1 METANE
7 LTLNE
12 FKEVLSY
19 LLTNNKHL
27 EDSGLRPIAVGVEGE
42 AGIGKTMMIEDIA
55 KERGMTMCKVNLA
68 QLEEIGDL
76 VGMPIK
82 ECEVAWIENGQ
93 VKDRKWLPESHT
105 KNLDLRLKLT
115 GKVRMSYAPPAWLP
129 SEENPNGTI
138 VFLDDYTR
146 ANSMFMQAT
155 MEIINTASYISW
167 KLPKYT
173 SIILSSNPDD
183 GQFSVTSLDN
193 AQKTRFINFNLK
205 LNTEEWAKW
214 AESAEID
221 GRAINF
227 ELLYGEEIFKK
238 HNNIQTVNPRSY
250 TTFCKAISGL
260 KDWNKPETLAL
271 ILQISKGCFLN
282 DKDNI
287 IGNLFTTFIANKL
300 DKLIQPKDMIELKW
314 ETLEPRMRDCVY
326 DNGNYR
332 PEIASV
338 LTIRLMNYILYQ
350 FGTKGAIKDN
360 TVHDR
365 ILEIVENDELLF
377 SEDLIFHLIKTLV
390 TKYPGRTG
398 KLLMNAKI
406 RNKIVL

>member
-1 METANE
+1 MTSNE
-7 LTLNE
+7 MTLNE
-12 FKEVLSY
+12 FKEVFSY
-19 LLTNNKHL
+19 LLDNNKHL
-27 EDSGLRPIAVGVEGE
+27 EDSNLRPIAVGVEGE
-42 AGIGKTMMIEDIA
+42 AGIGKTTLIEDIA
-55 KERGMTMCKVNLA
+55 KERGMTLCKVNLA

-76 VGMPIK
+76 VGMPMK

-93 VKDRKWLPESHT
+93 VKDKRWMPESQT

-115 GKVRMSYAPPAWLP
+115 GRVRMSYAPPAWLP
-129 SEENPNGTI
+129 VDENPNGTI

-173 SIILSSNPDD
+173 SIVLSSNPDD

-205 LNTEEWAKW
+205 LNIEDWAKW
-214 AESAEID
+214 AEEAEID

-227 ELLYGEEIFKK
+227 ELLYGDEIFKK
-238 HNNIQTVNPRSY
+238 HNNVQTVNPRSY

-300 DKLIQPKDMIELKW
+300 DRLIQPKDMIELKW
-314 ETLEPRMRDCVY
+314 DTLEPKMKNCVY
-326 DNGNYR
+326 DNGQFR

-338 LTIRLMNYILYQ
+338 LTIRFMNYVLHL
-350 FGTKGAIKDN
+350 FGTKGGIKES
-360 TVHDR
+360 VVYDR
-365 ILEIVENDELLF
+365 ILEIVENDEMLF
-377 SEDLIFHLIKTLV
+377 SEDLIFHLVKSLV

-398 KLLMNAKI
+398 KLL
-406 RNKIVL
+406 

>member
-1 METANE
+1 MTNSEM
-7 LTLNE
+7 TLNE
-12 FKEVLSY
+12 FKEVFSY
-19 LLTNNKHL
+19 LLDNNKQL
-27 EDSGLRPIAVGVEGE
+27 EDKGLRPIAVSVEGE
-42 AGIGKTMMIEDIA
+42 AGIGKTSLIEDIA
-55 KERGMTMCKVNLA
+55 KQRNMTMCKVNLA

-76 VGMPIK
+76 TGMPIK
-82 ECEVAWIENGQ
+82 EHEVAWIDKGV
-93 VKDRKWLPESHT
+93 VKDKRWMPESQI
-105 KNLDLRLKLT
+105 KNLDIRLKLT
-115 GKVRMSYAPPAWLP
+115 GRVRMSYAPPAWLP
-129 SEENPNGTI
+129 TEENSNGTI

-173 SIILSSNPDD
+173 SIVLSSNPDD

-205 LNTEEWAKW
+205 LNIEDWAKW

-238 HNNIQTVNPRSY
+238 HNNVQTVNPRSY

-260 KDWNKPETLAL
+260 KDWNNPDTLAL

-300 DKLIQPKDMIELKW
+300 DKLIQPKDMLELKW
-314 ETLEPRMRDCVY
+314 ETLEPKMRNCVY
-326 DNGNYR
+326 DNGTFR

-338 LTIRLMNYILYQ
+338 LTIRFMNYVLHL
-350 FGTKGAIKDN
+350 FGTKGGIKES
-360 TVHDR
+360 VVYDR
-365 ILEIVENDELLF
+365 ILEIVDNEEMLF
-377 SEDLIFHLIKTLV
+377 SEDLIFHLIKNLV
-390 TKYPGRTG
+390 SQYPGRTG

>member
-1 METANE
+1 MTNNE
-7 LTLNE
+7 ITLNE
-12 FKEVLSY
+12 FKEVFSY
-19 LLTNNKHL
+19 LLDNNKHL
-27 EDSGLRPIAVGVEGE
+27 EDNNLRPIAVGVEGE
-42 AGIGKTMMIEDIA
+42 AGIGKTTLIEDIA

-82 ECEVAWIENGQ
+82 EYEVAWVENGQ
-93 VKDRKWLPESHT
+93 VKQTRWMPESQT
-105 KNLDLRLKLT
+105 KHLDLRLKLT

-129 SEENPNGTI
+129 MDENPNGTI

-173 SIILSSNPDD
+173 SIVLSSNPDD

-193 AQKTRFINFNLK
+193 AQKTRFINFNVK
-205 LNTEEWAKW
+205 FNIEDWAKW
-214 AESAEID
+214 AEEAEID

-227 ELLYGEEIFKK
+227 ELLYGDEIFKK
-238 HNNIQTVNPRSY
+238 YNNVQTVNPRSY

-260 KDWNKPETLAL
+260 KNWDNPDTLAL

-300 DKLIQPKDMIELKW
+300 DRLIQPKDMIELKW
-314 ETLEPRMRDCVY
+314 DTLEPKMKNCVY
-326 DNGNYR
+326 DNGNFR

-338 LTIRLMNYILYQ
+338 LTIRFMNYVLHL
-350 FGTKGAIKDN
+350 FGTKGAIKEN
-360 TVHDR
+360 VVYDR
-365 ILEIVENDELLF
+365 ILEIVNNDEMLF
-377 SEDLIFHLIKTLV
+377 SEDLIFHLVKSLI

-398 KLLMNAKI
+398 KLLMNPII
-406 RNKIVL
+406 RNKVVL

>member
-1 METANE
+1 MINNE
-7 LTLNE
+7 ITLNE
-12 FKEVLSY
+12 FKEVFSY
-19 LLTNNKHL
+19 LLDNNKQL
-27 EDSGLRPIAVGVEGE
+27 EDKGLRPIAVGLEGE
-42 AGIGKTMMIEDIA
+42 AGIGKTSLIEDIA
-55 KERGMTMCKVNLA
+55 KERGMTMCKINLA

-93 VKDRKWLPESHT
+93 IKQKRWMPESQIKH
-105 KNLDLRLKLT
+105 LDLRLKLT
-115 GKVRMSYAPPAWLP
+115 GKIRMSYAPPVWLP
-129 SEENPNGTI
+129 IDENPNGTI

-155 MEIINTASYISW
+155 MEIINTANYISW

-173 SIILSSNPDD
+173 SIVLSSNPDD

-193 AQKTRFINFNLK
+193 AQKTRFINFNVK
-205 LNTEEWAKW
+205 FNIEDWAKW
-214 AESAEID
+214 AEKAEID

-227 ELLYGEEIFKK
+227 ELLYGNEIFKK
-238 HNNIQTVNPRSY
+238 HNNVQTVNPRSY

-260 KDWNKPETLAL
+260 KNWDNPDTLAL

-314 ETLEPRMRDCVY
+314 DTLEPKMKNCVY
-326 DNGNYR
+326 DNGNFR

-338 LTIRLMNYILYQ
+338 LTIRFMNYVLHL
-350 FGTKGAIKDN
+350 FGTKGAVKDS
-360 TVHDR
+360 VVYDR
-365 ILEIVENDELLF
+365 ILEIVNNEEMLF
-377 SEDLIFHLIKTLV
+377 SEDLIFHLVKSLI

-398 KLLMNAKI
+398 KLLMNPII
-406 RNKIVL
+406 RNKVVL

>member
-1 METANE
+1 MTNNE
-7 LTLNE
+7 MTLNE
-12 FKEVLSY
+12 FKEVFTY
-19 LLTNNKHL
+19 LLDNNKHL
-27 EDSGLRPIAVGVEGE
+27 EDNNLRPIAVGVEGE
-42 AGIGKTMMIEDIA
+42 AGIGKTSLIEAIA
-55 KERGMTMCKVNLA
+55 KERGMTICKINLA

-76 VGMPIK
+76 IGMPIK
-82 ECEVAWIENGQ
+82 EYEVAWIENGQ
-93 VKDRKWLPESHT
+93 IKDKRWMPENQT

-115 GKVRMSYAPPAWLP
+115 GRVRMSYAPPAWLP
-129 SEENPNGTI
+129 ADENPNGTI

-173 SIILSSNPDD
+173 SIVLSSNPDD

-205 LNTEEWAKW
+205 LNIEDWAKW
-214 AESAEID
+214 AEEAEID

-227 ELLYGEEIFKK
+227 ELLYGDEIFKK
-238 HNNIQTVNPRSY
+238 HNNVQTVNPRSY

-300 DKLIQPKDMIELKW
+300 DRLIQPKDMIELKW
-314 ETLEPRMRDCVY
+314 DTLEPKMKNCVY
-326 DNGNYR
+326 DNGQFR

-338 LTIRLMNYILYQ
+338 LTIRFMNYVLHL
-350 FGTKGAIKDN
+350 FGTKGGIKES
-360 TVHDR
+360 VVYDR
-365 ILEIVENDELLF
+365 ILEIVENDEMLF
-377 SEDLIFHLIKTLV
+377 SEDLIFHLVKSLV

>member
-1 METANE
+1 MTSNE
-7 LTLNE
+7 MTLNE
-12 FKEVLSY
+12 FKEVFSY
-19 LLTNNKHL
+19 LLDNNKHL
-27 EDSGLRPIAVGVEGE
+27 EDSNLRPIAVGVEGE
-42 AGIGKTMMIEDIA
+42 AGIGKTTLIEDIA
-55 KERGMTMCKVNLA
+55 KERGMTLCKVNLA

-76 VGMPIK
+76 VGMPMK

-93 VKDRKWLPESHT
+93 VKDKRWMPESQT

-115 GKVRMSYAPPAWLP
+115 GRVRMSYAPPAWLP
-129 SEENPNGTI
+129 VDENPNGTI

-173 SIILSSNPDD
+173 SIVLSSNPDD

-193 AQKTRFINFNLK
+193 AEKTRFINFNLK
-205 LNTEEWAKW
+205 LNIEDWAKW
-214 AESAEID
+214 AEEAEID

-227 ELLYGEEIFKK
+227 ELLYGDEIFKK
-238 HNNIQTVNPRSY
+238 HNNVQTVNPRSY

-300 DKLIQPKDMIELKW
+300 DRLIQPKDMIELKW
-314 ETLEPRMRDCVY
+314 DTLEPKMKNCVY
-326 DNGNYR
+326 DNGQFR

-338 LTIRLMNYILYQ
+338 LTIRFMNYVLHL
-350 FGTKGAIKDN
+350 FGTKGGIKES
-360 TVHDR
+360 VVYDR
-365 ILEIVENDELLF
+365 ILEIVDNNEILF
-377 SEDLIFHLIKTLV
+377 SEDLIFHLVKSLV

>member
-1 METANE
+1 MTSNE
-7 LTLNE
+7 MTLNE
-12 FKEVLSY
+12 FKEVFSY
-19 LLTNNKHL
+19 LLDNNKHL
-27 EDSGLRPIAVGVEGE
+27 EDSNLRPIAVGVEGE
-42 AGIGKTMMIEDIA
+42 AVIGKTSLIEDIA
-55 KERGMTMCKVNLA
+55 KERGMTLCKVNLA

-76 VGMPIK
+76 VGMPMK

-93 VKDRKWLPESHT
+93 VKDKRWMPESQT

-115 GKVRMSYAPPAWLP
+115 GRVRMSYAPPAWLP
-129 SEENPNGTI
+129 VDENPNGTI

-146 ANSMFMQAT
+146 ANSMFMQAC

-173 SIILSSNPDD
+173 SIVLSSNPDD

-205 LNTEEWAKW
+205 LNIEDWAKW
-214 AESAEID
+214 AEEAEID

-227 ELLYGEEIFKK
+227 ELLYGDEIFKK
-238 HNNIQTVNPRSY
+238 HNNVQTVNPRSY

-300 DKLIQPKDMIELKW
+300 DRLIQPKDMIELKW
-314 ETLEPRMRDCVY
+314 DTLEPKMKNCVY
-326 DNGNYR
+326 DNGQFR

-338 LTIRLMNYILYQ
+338 LTIRFMNYVLHL
-350 FGTKGAIKDN
+350 FGTKGGIKES
-360 TVHDR
+360 VVYDR
-365 ILEIVENDELLF
+365 ILEIVENDEMLF
-377 SEDLIFHLIKTLV
+377 SEDLIFHLVKSLV

>member
-1 METANE
+1 MTSNE
-7 LTLNE
+7 MTLNE
-12 FKEVLSY
+12 FKEVFSY
-19 LLTNNKHL
+19 LLDNNKHL
-27 EDSGLRPIAVGVEGE
+27 EDSNLRPIAVGVEGE
-42 AGIGKTMMIEDIA
+42 AGIGKTTLIEDVA
-55 KERGMTMCKVNLA
+55 KERGMTLCKVNLA

-76 VGMPIK
+76 VGMPMK

-93 VKDRKWLPESHT
+93 VKDKRWMPESQT

-115 GKVRMSYAPPAWLP
+115 GRVRMSYAPPAWLP
-129 SEENPNGTI
+129 VDENPNGTI

-173 SIILSSNPDD
+173 SIVLSSNPDD

-205 LNTEEWAKW
+205 LNIEDWAKW
-214 AESAEID
+214 AEEAEID

-227 ELLYGEEIFKK
+227 ELLYGNEIFKK
-238 HNNIQTVNPRSY
+238 HNNVQTVNPRSY

-300 DKLIQPKDMIELKW
+300 DRLIQPKDMIELKW
-314 ETLEPRMRDCVY
+314 DTLEPKMKNCVY
-326 DNGNYR
+326 DNGQFR

-338 LTIRLMNYILYQ
+338 LTIRFMNYVLHL
-350 FGTKGAIKDN
+350 FGTKGGIKES
-360 TVHDR
+360 VVYDR
-365 ILEIVENDELLF
+365 ILEIVENDEMLF
-377 SEDLIFHLIKTLV
+377 SEDLIFHLVKSLV

>member
-1 METANE
+1 MTNE
-7 LTLNE
+7 ITLNE
-12 FKEVLSY
+12 FKEVFTY
-19 LLTNNKHL
+19 LLNNNKHL
-27 EDSGLRPIAVGVEGE
+27 EDSNLRPIAIGVEGE
-42 AGIGKTMMIEDIA
+42 AGIGKTTLIEDIA

-76 VGMPIK
+76 VGMPMK
-82 ECEVAWIENGQ
+82 ECEVAWMENGQ
-93 VKDRKWLPESHT
+93 VKQTKWMPESQT
-105 KNLDLRLKLT
+105 KNLDLRLRLT
-115 GKVRMSYAPPAWLP
+115 GRVRMSYAPPAWLP
-129 SEENPNGTI
+129 MEENTNGTI

-173 SIILSSNPDD
+173 SIVLSSNPDD

-205 LNTEEWAKW
+205 LNIEDWAKW
-214 AESAEID
+214 AEEAGID

-227 ELLYGEEIFKK
+227 ELLYGDEIFKK
-238 HNNIQTVNPRSY
+238 HNSVQTINPRSY

-260 KDWNKPETLAL
+260 KDWDKPETLAL

-282 DKDNI
+282 DNDNI
-287 IGNLFTTFIANKL
+287 LGSLFTTFIANKL

-314 ETLEPRMRDCVY
+314 DTLEPKMRDCVY
-326 DNGNYR
+326 DNGVFR
-332 PEIASV
+332 SEIASV
-338 LTIRLMNYILYQ
+338 LTIRLMNYILHS
-350 FGTKGAIKDN
+350 FGTKGGIKESA
-360 TVHDR
+360 VYDR
-365 ILEIVENDELLF
+365 ILEIVDNDEMLF
-377 SEDLIFHLIKTLV
+377 SEDLIFHLIKNLV

-406 RNKIVL
+406 RNKVVL

>member
-1 METANE
+1 MTSNE
-7 LTLNE
+7 MTLNE
-12 FKEVLSY
+12 FKEVFSY
-19 LLTNNKHL
+19 LLDNNKHL
-27 EDSGLRPIAVGVEGE
+27 EDSNLRPIAVGVEGE
-42 AGIGKTMMIEDIA
+42 AGIGKTTLIEDIA
-55 KERGMTMCKVNLA
+55 KERGMTLCKVNLA

-76 VGMPIK
+76 VGMPMK

-93 VKDRKWLPESHT
+93 VKDKRWMPESQT

-115 GKVRMSYAPPAWLP
+115 GRVRMSYAPPAWLP
-129 SEENPNGTI
+129 VDENPNGTI

-146 ANSMFMQAT
+146 ANSMFMQAS

-173 SIILSSNPDD
+173 SIVLSSNPDD

-205 LNTEEWAKW
+205 LNIEDWAKW
-214 AESAEID
+214 AEEAEID

-227 ELLYGEEIFKK
+227 ELLYGDEIFKK
-238 HNNIQTVNPRSY
+238 HNNVQTVNPRSY

-300 DKLIQPKDMIELKW
+300 DRLIQPKDMIELKW
-314 ETLEPRMRDCVY
+314 DTLEPKMKNCVY
-326 DNGNYR
+326 DNGQFR

-338 LTIRLMNYILYQ
+338 LTIRFMNYVLHL
-350 FGTKGAIKDN
+350 FGTKGGIKES
-360 TVHDR
+360 VVYDR
-365 ILEIVENDELLF
+365 ILEIVENDEMLF
-377 SEDLIFHLIKTLV
+377 SEDLIFHLVKSLV

>member
-1 METANE
+1 M
-7 LTLNE
+7 TLNE
-12 FKEVLSY
+12 FKEVFSY
-19 LLTNNKHL
+19 LLDNNKQL
-27 EDSGLRPIAVGVEGE
+27 EDKGLRPIAVGIEGE
-42 AGIGKTMMIEDIA
+42 AGIGKTSLIEDIA
-55 KERGMTMCKVNLA
+55 KQRDMTMCKVNLA

-76 VGMPIK
+76 TGMPIK
-82 ECEVAWIENGQ
+82 EHEVAWIDKG
-93 VKDRKWLPESHT
+93 VIKDKRWMPESQI
-105 KNLDLRLKLT
+105 KNLDIRLKLT

-129 SEENPNGTI
+129 MKENPNGTI

-173 SIILSSNPDD
+173 SIVLSSNPDD

-205 LNTEEWAKW
+205 LNIEDWAKW

-238 HNNIQTVNPRSY
+238 HNNVQAVNPRSY

-260 KDWNKPETLAL
+260 KDWNNPDTLAL

-300 DKLIQPKDMIELKW
+300 DKLIQPKDMLELKW
-314 ETLEPRMRDCVY
+314 ETLEPKMKNCVY
-326 DNGNYR
+326 DNGTFR

-338 LTIRLMNYILYQ
+338 LTIRFMNYILHL
-350 FGTKGAIKDN
+350 FSVKGGIKESI
-360 TVHDR
+360 VYDR
-365 ILEIVENDELLF
+365 ILEIVDNEEMLF
-377 SEDLIFHLIKTLV
+377 SEDLIFHLIKNLV
-390 TKYPGRTG
+390 SQYPGRTG

>member
-1 METANE
+1 MTSNE
-7 LTLNE
+7 MTLNE
-12 FKEVLSY
+12 FKEVFSY
-19 LLTNNKHL
+19 LLDNNKHL
-27 EDSGLRPIAVGVEGE
+27 ENSNLRPIAVGVEGE
-42 AGIGKTMMIEDIA
+42 AGIGKTTLIEDIA
-55 KERGMTMCKVNLA
+55 KERGMTLCKVNLA

-76 VGMPIK
+76 VGMPMK

-93 VKDRKWLPESHT
+93 VKDKRWMPESQT

-115 GKVRMSYAPPAWLP
+115 GRVRMSYAPPAWLP
-129 SEENPNGTI
+129 VDEDPNGTI

-146 ANSMFMQAT
+146 ANSMFMQAC
-155 MEIINTASYISW
+155 MEIINTARYISW

-173 SIILSSNPDD
+173 SIVLSSNPDD

-205 LNTEEWAKW
+205 LNIEDWAKW
-214 AESAEID
+214 AEEAEID

-227 ELLYGEEIFKK
+227 ELLYGDEIFKK
-238 HNNIQTVNPRSY
+238 HNNVQTVNPRSY

-300 DKLIQPKDMIELKW
+300 DRLIQPKDMIELKW
-314 ETLEPRMRDCVY
+314 DTLEPKMKNCVY
-326 DNGNYR
+326 DNGQFR

-338 LTIRLMNYILYQ
+338 LTIRFMNYVLHL
-350 FGTKGAIKDN
+350 FGTKGGIKES
-360 TVHDR
+360 VVYDR
-365 ILEIVENDELLF
+365 ILEIVENDEMLF
-377 SEDLIFHLIKTLV
+377 SEDLIFHLVKNLV

>member
-1 METANE
+1 MTSNE
-7 LTLNE
+7 MTLNE
-12 FKEVLSY
+12 FKEVFSY
-19 LLTNNKHL
+19 LLDNNKHL
-27 EDSGLRPIAVGVEGE
+27 EDSNLRPIAVGVEGE
-42 AGIGKTMMIEDIA
+42 AVIGKTSLIEDIA
-55 KERGMTMCKVNLA
+55 KERGMTLCKVNLA

-76 VGMPIK
+76 VGMPMK

-93 VKDRKWLPESHT
+93 VKDKRWMPESQT

-115 GKVRMSYAPPAWLP
+115 GRVRMSYAPPAWLP
-129 SEENPNGTI
+129 VDENPNGTI

-173 SIILSSNPDD
+173 SIVLSSNPDD

-205 LNTEEWAKW
+205 LNIEDWAKW
-214 AESAEID
+214 AEEAEID

-227 ELLYGEEIFKK
+227 ELLYGDEIFKK

-300 DKLIQPKDMIELKW
+300 DRLIQPKDMIELKW
-314 ETLEPRMRDCVY
+314 DTLEPKMKNCVY
-326 DNGNYR
+326 DNGQFR

-338 LTIRLMNYILYQ
+338 LTIRFMNYVLHL
-350 FGTKGAIKDN
+350 FGTKGGIKES
-360 TVHDR
+360 VVYDR
-365 ILEIVENDELLF
+365 ILEIVENDEMLF
-377 SEDLIFHLIKTLV
+377 SEDLIFHLVKSLV

>member
-1 METANE
+1 MTSNE
-7 LTLNE
+7 ITLNE
-12 FKEVLSY
+12 FKEVFTY
-19 LLTNNKHL
+19 LLDNNKHL
-27 EDSGLRPIAVGVEGE
+27 EDNNLRPIAVGVEGE
-42 AGIGKTMMIEDIA
+42 AGIGKTTLIEDIA

-76 VGMPIK
+76 VGMPMK

-93 VKDRKWLPESHT
+93 VKDKRWMPESQT
-105 KNLDLRLKLT
+105 KHLDLRLKLT

-129 SEENPNGTI
+129 MDENPNGTI

-173 SIILSSNPDD
+173 SIVLSSNPDD

-205 LNTEEWAKW
+205 LNIEDWAKW
-214 AESAEID
+214 AEEAEID

-227 ELLYGEEIFKK
+227 ELLYGDEIFKK
-238 HNNIQTVNPRSY
+238 HNNVQTVNPRSY

-260 KDWNKPETLAL
+260 KDWNNPETLAL

-300 DKLIQPKDMIELKW
+300 DRLIQPKDMIELQW
-314 ETLEPRMRDCVY
+314 DNLEPKMKNCVY
-326 DNGNYR
+326 DNGNFR

-338 LTIRLMNYILYQ
+338 LTIRFMNYVLHL
-350 FGTKGAIKDN
+350 FGTKGGVKES
-360 TVHDR
+360 VVYDR
-365 ILEIVENDELLF
+365 ILEIVNNDEMLF
-377 SEDLIFHLIKTLV
+377 SEDLIFHLVKTLI

-398 KLLMNAKI
+398 KLLMNPII
-406 RNKIVL
+406 RNKVVL

>member
-1 METANE
+1 MTSNE
-7 LTLNE
+7 MTLNE
-12 FKEVLSY
+12 FKEVFSY
-19 LLTNNKHL
+19 LLDNNKHL
-27 EDSGLRPIAVGVEGE
+27 EDSNLRPIAVGVEGE
-42 AGIGKTMMIEDIA
+42 AGIGKTTLIEDIA
-55 KERGMTMCKVNLA
+55 KERGMTLCKVNLA

-76 VGMPIK
+76 VGMPMK

-93 VKDRKWLPESHT
+93 VKDKRWMPESQT

-115 GKVRMSYAPPAWLP
+115 GRVRMSYAPPAWLP
-129 SEENPNGTI
+129 VDENPNGTI

-146 ANSMFMQAT
+146 ANSMFMQAC

-173 SIILSSNPDD
+173 SIVLSSNPDD

-205 LNTEEWAKW
+205 LNIEDWAKW
-214 AESAEID
+214 AEEAEID

-227 ELLYGEEIFKK
+227 ELLYGDEIFKK
-238 HNNIQTVNPRSY
+238 HNNVQTVNPRSY

-300 DKLIQPKDMIELKW
+300 DRLIQPKDMIELKW
-314 ETLEPRMRDCVY
+314 DTLEPKMKNCVY
-326 DNGNYR
+326 DNGQFR

-338 LTIRLMNYILYQ
+338 LTIRFMNYVLHL
-350 FGTKGAIKDN
+350 FGTKGGIKER
-360 TVHDR
+360 VASDR
-365 ILEIVENDELLF
+365 ILEMGENEEMLF
-377 SEDLIFHLIKTLV
+377 SEDLIFHLVKSLV

>member
-1 METANE
+1 MTSNE
-7 LTLNE
+7 MTLNE
-12 FKEVLSY
+12 FKEVFSY
-19 LLTNNKHL
+19 LLDNNKHL
-27 EDSGLRPIAVGVEGE
+27 EDSNLRPIAVGVEGE
-42 AGIGKTMMIEDIA
+42 AGIGKTSLIEDIA
-55 KERGMTMCKVNLA
+55 KERGMTLCKVNLA

-76 VGMPIK
+76 VGMPMK

-93 VKDRKWLPESHT
+93 VKDKRWMPESQT

-115 GKVRMSYAPPAWLP
+115 GRVRMSYAPPAWLP
-129 SEENPNGTI
+129 VDENPNGTI

-173 SIILSSNPDD
+173 SIVLSSNPDD

-205 LNTEEWAKW
+205 LNIEDWAKW
-214 AESAEID
+214 AEEAEID

-227 ELLYGEEIFKK
+227 ELLYGDEIFKK
-238 HNNIQTVNPRSY
+238 HNNVQTVNPRSY

-300 DKLIQPKDMIELKW
+300 DRLIQPKDMIELKW
-314 ETLEPRMRDCVY
+314 DTLEPKMKNCVY
-326 DNGNYR
+326 DNGQFR

-338 LTIRLMNYILYQ
+338 LTIRFMNYVLHL
-350 FGTKGAIKDN
+350 FGTKGGIKES
-360 TVHDR
+360 VVYDR
-365 ILEIVENDELLF
+365 ILEIVDNNEMLF
-377 SEDLIFHLIKTLV
+377 SEDLIFHLVKSLV

>member
-1 METANE
+1 MKMYAGLQRIESVE
-7 LTLNE
+7 VRIKSLTIT
-12 FKEVLSY
+12 K
-19 LLTNNKHL
+19 
-27 EDSGLRPIAVGVEGE
+27 P
-42 AGIGKTMMIEDIA
+42 KTTLIEDIA

-82 ECEVAWIENGQ
+82 EYEVAWIENGQ
-93 VKDRKWLPESHT
+93 VKQTRWMPESQT
-105 KNLDLRLKLT
+105 KHLDLRLKLT

-129 SEENPNGTI
+129 MNENPNGTI

-173 SIILSSNPDD
+173 SIVLSSNPDD

-193 AQKTRFINFNLK
+193 AQKTRFINFNVK
-205 LNTEEWAKW
+205 FNIEDWAKW
-214 AESAEID
+214 AEEAEID

-227 ELLYGEEIFKK
+227 ELLYGNEIFKK
-238 HNNIQTVNPRSY
+238 HNNVQTVNPRSY

-260 KDWNKPETLAL
+260 KNWDNPDTLAL

-300 DKLIQPKDMIELKW
+300 DRLIQPKDMIELKW
-314 ETLEPRMRDCVY
+314 DTLEPKMKNCVY
-326 DNGNYR
+326 DNGNFR

-338 LTIRLMNYILYQ
+338 LTIRFMNYVLHL
-350 FGTKGAIKDN
+350 FGTKGAIKEN
-360 TVHDR
+360 VVYDR
-365 ILEIVENDELLF
+365 ILEIVNNDEMLF
-377 SEDLIFHLIKTLV
+377 SEDLIFHLVKNLITM
-390 TKYPGRTG
+390 YPGRTG
-398 KLLMNAKI
+398 KLLMNPII
-406 RNKIVL
+406 RNKVVL

>member
-1 METANE
+1 M
-7 LTLNE
+7 TLNE
-12 FKEVLSY
+12 FEEVFSY
-19 LLTNNKHL
+19 LLDNNKHL
-27 EDSGLRPIAVGVEGE
+27 EDNNLRPIAVGVEGE
-42 AGIGKTMMIEDIA
+42 AGIGKTTLIEDIA

-82 ECEVAWIENGQ
+82 EYEVAWIENGQ
-93 VKDRKWLPESHT
+93 VKQTRWMPESQT
-105 KNLDLRLKLT
+105 KHLDLRLKLT

-129 SEENPNGTI
+129 IDENPNGTI

-173 SIILSSNPDD
+173 SIVLSSNPDD

-193 AQKTRFINFNLK
+193 AQKTRFINFNVK
-205 LNTEEWAKW
+205 FNIEDWAKW
-214 AESAEID
+214 AEEAEID

-227 ELLYGEEIFKK
+227 ELLYGDEIFKK
-238 HNNIQTVNPRSY
+238 YNNVQTVNPRSY

-260 KDWNKPETLAL
+260 KNWDNPDTLAL

-300 DKLIQPKDMIELKW
+300 DRLIQPKDMIELKW
-314 ETLEPRMRDCVY
+314 DTLEPKMKNCVY
-326 DNGNYR
+326 DNGNFR
-332 PEIASV
+332 PEIASI
-338 LTIRLMNYILYQ
+338 LTIRFMNYVLHL
-350 FGTKGAIKDN
+350 FGTKGAIKEN
-360 TVHDR
+360 VVYDR
-365 ILEIVENDELLF
+365 ILEIVNNDEMLF
-377 SEDLIFHLIKTLV
+377 SEDLIFHLVKSLI

-398 KLLMNAKI
+398 KLLMNPII
-406 RNKIVL
+406 RNKVVL

>member
-1 METANE
+1 MTSNE
-7 LTLNE
+7 MTLNE
-12 FKEVLSY
+12 FKEVFSY
-19 LLTNNKHL
+19 LLDNNKHL
-27 EDSGLRPIAVGVEGE
+27 EDSNLRPIAVGVEGE
-42 AGIGKTMMIEDIA
+42 AGIGKTTLIEDIA
-55 KERGMTMCKVNLA
+55 KERGMTLCKVNLA

-76 VGMPIK
+76 VGMPMK
-82 ECEVAWIENGQ
+82 ECEVAWIENGHI
-93 VKDRKWLPESHT
+93 KDKKWMPESQT

-115 GKVRMSYAPPAWLP
+115 GRVRMSYAPPAWLP
-129 SEENPNGTI
+129 VDENPNGTI

-173 SIILSSNPDD
+173 SIVLSSNPDD

-205 LNTEEWAKW
+205 LNIEDWAKW
-214 AESAEID
+214 AEEAEID

-227 ELLYGEEIFKK
+227 ELLYGDEIFKK
-238 HNNIQTVNPRSY
+238 HNNVQTVNPRSY

-300 DKLIQPKDMIELKW
+300 DRLIQPKDMIELKW
-314 ETLEPRMRDCVY
+314 DTLEPKMKNCVY
-326 DNGNYR
+326 DNGQFR

-338 LTIRLMNYILYQ
+338 LTIRFMNYVLHL
-350 FGTKGAIKDN
+350 FGTKGGIKES
-360 TVHDR
+360 VVYDR
-365 ILEIVENDELLF
+365 ILEIVENDEMLF
-377 SEDLIFHLIKTLV
+377 SEDLIFHLVKSLV

>member
-1 METANE
+1 MKMYAGLQRIESVE
-7 LTLNE
+7 VRIKSLTIT
-12 FKEVLSY
+12 K
-19 LLTNNKHL
+19 
-27 EDSGLRPIAVGVEGE
+27 P
-42 AGIGKTMMIEDIA
+42 KTTLIEDIA

-82 ECEVAWIENGQ
+82 EYEVAWVENGQ
-93 VKDRKWLPESHT
+93 VKQTRWMPESQT
-105 KNLDLRLKLT
+105 KHLDLRLKLT

-129 SEENPNGTI
+129 MDENPNGTI

-173 SIILSSNPDD
+173 SIVLSSNPDD

-193 AQKTRFINFNLK
+193 AQKTRFINFNVK
-205 LNTEEWAKW
+205 FNIEDWAKW
-214 AESAEID
+214 AEEAEID

-227 ELLYGEEIFKK
+227 ELLYGDEIFKK
-238 HNNIQTVNPRSY
+238 HNNVQTVNPRSY

-260 KDWNKPETLAL
+260 KDWNNPDTLAL

-300 DKLIQPKDMIELKW
+300 DRLIQPQDMIELKW
-314 ETLEPRMRDCVY
+314 DTLEPKMKNCVY
-326 DNGNYR
+326 DNGNFR

-338 LTIRLMNYILYQ
+338 LTIRFMNYVLHL
-350 FGTKGAIKDN
+350 FGTKGAIKEN
-360 TVHDR
+360 VVYDR
-365 ILEIVENDELLF
+365 ILEIVNNDEMLF
-377 SEDLIFHLIKTLV
+377 SEDLIFHLVKNLITM
-390 TKYPGRTG
+390 YPGRTG
-398 KLLMNAKI
+398 KLLMNPII
-406 RNKIVL
+406 RNKVVL

>member
-1 METANE
+1 M
-7 LTLNE
+7 
-12 FKEVLSY
+12 
-19 LLTNNKHL
+19 
-27 EDSGLRPIAVGVEGE
+27 
-42 AGIGKTMMIEDIA
+42 
-55 KERGMTMCKVNLA
+55 
-68 QLEEIGDL
+68 
-76 VGMPIK
+76 K

-93 VKDRKWLPESHT
+93 VKQTRWMPESQT
-105 KNLDLRLKLT
+105 KNLELRLKLT

-129 SEENPNGTI
+129 MDENPNGTI
-138 VFLDDYTR
+138 IFLDDYTR

-173 SIILSSNPDD
+173 SVVLSSNPDD

-205 LNTEEWAKW
+205 LNVEDWAKW
-214 AESAEID
+214 AEEAEID

-227 ELLYGEEIFKK
+227 ELLYGDEIFKK
-238 HNNIQTVNPRSY
+238 HNNVQTVNPRSY

-314 ETLEPRMRDCVY
+314 ETLEPKMRECVY
-326 DNGNYR
+326 DNGNFR
-332 PEIASV
+332 PDIASI
-338 LTIRLMNYILYQ
+338 LTIRLMNYILYL
-350 FGTKGAIKDN
+350 FSIKGAIKEN
-360 TVHDR
+360 VVYDR
-365 ILEIVENDELLF
+365 ILEIVNNDEMLF
-377 SEDLIFHLIKTLV
+377 SEDLIFHLVKTLI

-398 KLLMNAKI
+398 KLLMNATI
-406 RNKIVL
+406 RNKVVL

>member
-1 METANE
+1 M
-7 LTLNE
+7 TLNE
-12 FKEVLSY
+12 FKEVFTY
-19 LLTNNKHL
+19 LLDNNKHL
-27 EDSGLRPIAVGVEGE
+27 EDNNLRPIAVGVEGE
-42 AGIGKTMMIEDIA
+42 AGIGKTTLIEDIA

-76 VGMPIK
+76 VGMPMK
-82 ECEVAWIENGQ
+82 EYEVAWIENGQ
-93 VKDRKWLPESHT
+93 VKDKRWMPESQT
-105 KNLDLRLKLT
+105 KHLDLRLKLT

-129 SEENPNGTI
+129 MDENPNGTI

-173 SIILSSNPDD
+173 SIVLSSNPDD

-205 LNTEEWAKW
+205 LNIEDWAKW
-214 AESAEID
+214 AEEAEID

-227 ELLYGEEIFKK
+227 ELLYGNEIFKK
-238 HNNIQTVNPRSY
+238 HNNVQTVNPRSY

-260 KDWNKPETLAL
+260 KDWNNPETLAL

-300 DKLIQPKDMIELKW
+300 DRLIQPKDMIELQW
-314 ETLEPRMRDCVY
+314 DTLEPKMKNCVY
-326 DNGNYR
+326 DNGNFR

-338 LTIRLMNYILYQ
+338 LTIRFMNYVLHL
-350 FGTKGAIKDN
+350 FGTKGGVKES
-360 TVHDR
+360 VVYDR
-365 ILEIVENDELLF
+365 ILEIVNNDEMLF
-377 SEDLIFHLIKTLV
+377 SEDLIFHLVKTLI

-398 KLLMNAKI
+398 KLLMNPTI
-406 RNKIVL
+406 RNKVVL

>member
-1 METANE
+1 MTSNE
-7 LTLNE
+7 MTLNE
-12 FKEVLSY
+12 FKEVFSY
-19 LLTNNKHL
+19 LLDNNKHL
-27 EDSGLRPIAVGVEGE
+27 EDSNLRPIAVGVEGE
-42 AGIGKTMMIEDIA
+42 AGIGKTSLIEDIA
-55 KERGMTMCKVNLA
+55 KERGMTLCKVNLA

-76 VGMPIK
+76 VGMPMK

-93 VKDRKWLPESHT
+93 VKDKRWMPESQT

-115 GKVRMSYAPPAWLP
+115 GRVRMSYAPPAWLP
-129 SEENPNGTI
+129 VDENPNGTI

-146 ANSMFMQAT
+146 ANSMFMQAC

-173 SIILSSNPDD
+173 SIVLSSNPDD

-205 LNTEEWAKW
+205 LNIEDWAKW
-214 AESAEID
+214 AEEAEID

-227 ELLYGEEIFKK
+227 ELLYGDEIFKK
-238 HNNIQTVNPRSY
+238 HNNVQTVNPRSY

-260 KDWNKPETLAL
+260 KDWNNPENLAL

-300 DKLIQPKDMIELKW
+300 DRLIQPKDMIELKW
-314 ETLEPRMRDCVY
+314 DTLEPKMKNCVY
-326 DNGNYR
+326 DNGQFR

-338 LTIRLMNYILYQ
+338 LTIRFMNYVLHL
-350 FGTKGAIKDN
+350 FGTKGGIKES
-360 TVHDR
+360 VVYDR
-365 ILEIVENDELLF
+365 ILEIVENDEMLF
-377 SEDLIFHLIKTLV
+377 SEDLIFHLVKSLV

>member
-1 METANE
+1 MTTNE
-7 LTLNE
+7 MTLNE
-12 FKEVLSY
+12 FKEVFSY
-19 LLTNNKHL
+19 LLDNNKTL
-27 EDSGLRPIAVGVEGE
+27 EDNNLRPIAIGVEGE
-42 AGIGKTMMIEDIA
+42 AGIGKTSLIEDIA
-55 KERGMTMCKVNLA
+55 KKRNMTMCKVNLA

-82 ECEVAWIENGQ
+82 ECEIAWVEDGI
-93 VKDRKWLPESHT
+93 VKQKKWIPESQTH
-105 KNLDLRLKLT
+105 NLNVRLKPT

-129 SEENPNGTI
+129 MEENPNGTI

-155 MEIINTASYISW
+155 MEIINTAQYISW

-173 SIILSSNPDD
+173 SIVLSSNPDD

-205 LNTEEWAKW
+205 LNIEDWAKW
-214 AESAEID
+214 AEEASID

-238 HNNIQTVNPRSY
+238 HHNVQTVNPRSY

-260 KDWNKPETLAL
+260 EDWNKPESLAL

-300 DKLIQPKDMIELKW
+300 DKLIQPKEMLELSW
-314 ETLEPRMRDCVY
+314 EKLEPKMRACVY
-326 DNGNYR
+326 DNGSFR

-338 LTIRLMNYILYQ
+338 LTIRLMNYILHL
-350 FGTKGAIKDN
+350 FSIKGGIKESV
-360 TVHDR
+360 VHDR
-365 ILEIVENDELLF
+365 LLEIVDSNEMLF
-377 SEDLIFHLIKTLV
+377 SEDLIFHLVKNLV
-390 TKYPGRTG
+390 SQYPGRTG
-398 KLLMNAKI
+398 KLLLNAKI

>member
-1 METANE
+1 MTNNE
-7 LTLNE
+7 ITLNE
-12 FKEVLSY
+12 FKEVFSY
-19 LLTNNKHL
+19 LLDNNKHL
-27 EDSGLRPIAVGVEGE
+27 EDNNLRPIAVGVEGE
-42 AGIGKTMMIEDIA
+42 AGIGKTTLVEDIA

-82 ECEVAWIENGQ
+82 EYEVAWVENGQ
-93 VKDRKWLPESHT
+93 VKQTRWMPESQT
-105 KNLDLRLKLT
+105 KHLDLRLKLT

-129 SEENPNGTI
+129 MDENPNGTI

-173 SIILSSNPDD
+173 SIVLSSNPDD

-193 AQKTRFINFNLK
+193 AQKTRFINFNVK
-205 LNTEEWAKW
+205 FNIEDWAKW
-214 AESAEID
+214 AEEAEID

-227 ELLYGEEIFKK
+227 ELLYGDEIFKK
-238 HNNIQTVNPRSY
+238 HNNVQTVNPRSY

-260 KDWNKPETLAL
+260 KNWDNPDTLAL

-300 DKLIQPKDMIELKW
+300 DRLIQPKDMIELKW
-314 ETLEPRMRDCVY
+314 DALEPKMKNCVY
-326 DNGNYR
+326 DNGNFR

-338 LTIRLMNYILYQ
+338 LTIRFMNYVLHL
-350 FGTKGAIKDN
+350 FGTKGAIKEN
-360 TVHDR
+360 VVYDR
-365 ILEIVENDELLF
+365 ILEIVNNEEMLF
-377 SEDLIFHLIKTLV
+377 SEDLIFHLVKSLI

-398 KLLMNAKI
+398 KLLMNPII
-406 RNKIVL
+406 RNKVVL

>member
-1 METANE
+1 MTNNE
-7 LTLNE
+7 MTLNE
-12 FKEVLSY
+12 FKEVFAY
-19 LLTNNKHL
+19 LLDNNKHL
-27 EDSGLRPIAVGVEGE
+27 EDNNLRPIAVGVEGE
-42 AGIGKTMMIEDIA
+42 AGIGKTTLIEDIA

-82 ECEVAWIENGQ
+82 EYEVAWVENGQ
-93 VKDRKWLPESHT
+93 VKQTRWMPESQT
-105 KNLDLRLKLT
+105 KHLDLRLKLT

-129 SEENPNGTI
+129 MDENPNGTI

-173 SIILSSNPDD
+173 SIVLSSNPDD

-193 AQKTRFINFNLK
+193 AQKTRFINFNVK
-205 LNTEEWAKW
+205 FNTEDWAKW
-214 AESAEID
+214 AEEAEID

-227 ELLYGEEIFKK
+227 ELLYGDEIFKK
-238 HNNIQTVNPRSY
+238 HNNVQTVNPRSY

-260 KDWNKPETLAL
+260 KNWDNPDTLAL

-300 DKLIQPKDMIELKW
+300 DRLIQPKDMIELKW
-314 ETLEPRMRDCVY
+314 DTLEPKMKNCVY
-326 DNGNYR
+326 DNGNFR

-338 LTIRLMNYILYQ
+338 LTIRFMNYVLHL
-350 FGTKGAIKDN
+350 FGTKGAIKEN
-360 TVHDR
+360 VVYDR
-365 ILEIVENDELLF
+365 ILEIVNNDEMLF
-377 SEDLIFHLIKTLV
+377 SEDLIFHLVKNLITM
-390 TKYPGRTG
+390 YPGRTG
-398 KLLMNAKI
+398 KLLMNPII
-406 RNKIVL
+406 RNKVVL

>member
-1 METANE
+1 MKMYAE
-7 LTLNE
+7 LQRIE
-12 FKEVLSY
+12 SVEVRIKS
-19 LLTNNKHL
+19 LTITKL
-27 EDSGLRPIAVGVEGE
+27 
-42 AGIGKTMMIEDIA
+42 KTTMIEDIA

-93 VKDRKWLPESHT
+93 VKDKKWLPESHT

-173 SIILSSNPDD
+173 SVILSSNPDD

-365 ILEIVENDELLF
+365 ILEIIENDELLF

-398 KLLMNAKI
+398 KLLMNSKI